1 MTIRMD
7 SKLQAVE
14 YFHLQVARLLLSGP
28 DKGSFAIKG
37 GCNLRFFFESLRYSE
52 DIDLDV
58 GERVPVHV
66 LKDKVSTLLA
76 GPALSLALRN
86 RGLRVSSV
94 SAPKQTETTQR
105 WKVSLSLEGGAV
117 PLPTKIEFSRRAPSD
132 EAVVEA
138 VSPSV
143 LAEHQSMT
151 FLAPH
156 YPLGAAVRQ
165 KVRALADRREV
176 QARDVFDLGAV
187 LIPRTGGQTDPLH
200 ADRTDLETAMERA
213 MTLSHADYVS
223 QVVSYLHPDHRDAL
237 GSSESW
243 DAFQLKVVEYLDK
256 AASRHRGPVR

>member
-1 MTIRMD
+1 MTIRMV

-14 YFHLQVARLLLSGP
+14 HFHLQVARLLLSGP
-28 DKGSFAIKG
+28 DKGAFAIKG

-52 DIDLDV
+52 DIDFDI

-66 LKDKVSTLLA
+66 LKDKVARLLA
-76 GPALSLALRN
+76 GPALTLALRN
-86 RGLRVSSV
+86 RGIQVGAV

-105 WKVSLSLEGGAV
+105 WKVSLTVEGSAV
-117 PLPTKIEFSRRAPSD
+117 PLPTKIEFSRRAASD
-132 EAVVEA
+132 EAVLEV

-156 YPLGAAVRQ
+156 YPLAAALRQ
-165 KVRALADRREV
+165 KVEALADRREV

-187 LIPRTGGQTDPLH
+187 LIPRTGGKTEPLTGVR
-200 ADRTDLETAMERA
+200 ADITAALERA
-213 MTLSHADYVS
+213 LTLSHADYVS
-223 QVVSYLHPDHRDAL
+223 QVVSYLHPDHRDTL

-243 DAFQLKVVEYLDK
+243 DAIQLKVVEYLDV
-256 AASRHRGPVR
+256 ASSRLREPAR